1 MSLYTCTC
9 TYILSNVRHVYMLYM
24 YNVHVLSN
32 VRRVYISLYLV
43 MLGILTFYYI

>member
-9 TYILSNVRHVYMLYM
+9 TYILSNVRHVYMLY
-24 YNVHVLSN
+24 NVHVLNN